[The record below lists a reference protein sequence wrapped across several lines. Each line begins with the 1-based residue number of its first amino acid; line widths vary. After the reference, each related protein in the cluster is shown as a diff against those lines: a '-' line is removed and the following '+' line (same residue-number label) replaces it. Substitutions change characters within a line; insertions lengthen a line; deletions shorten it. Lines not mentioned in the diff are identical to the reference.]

1 MDDNKKLPAGWG
13 SDEDDD
19 YGFSSEDDEAPAWGS
34 DSPFQKAGK
43 LSENTDAPAA
53 DASKIIAQPP
63 APETVQP
70 VNSVA
75 PAAQPA
81 RDPDPPAPAYTPPVA
96 AAGKSK
102 AVPVLIA
109 VIAVLL
115 VAVGFL
121 GGMFL
126 MKNKD
131 EKGSDDPDI
140 KAAVTTAKDTDPA
153 STAVSENQ
161 ENTSATTTIVTDAS
175 TETTT
180 TTTAET
186 ETTTTKAAAP
196 KASITASLEY
206 VPGLHYGYDVYLK
219 VSGDFSYY
227 DWESY
232 VRLPNN
238 SNYDIRN
245 GSSSDTY
252 ICICG
257 GFEAQMSGTTNVC
270 IITPYLNGVKGD
282 TIMVENSVDSIE
294 NNIIK
299 NVTSCTKYGTIY
311 SPSGSKVDG
320 LTRSYLIDGGAASY
334 ERHDLT
340 HGWHITAV
348 NQYYDGSTY
357 WYELY
362 DSDDGD
368 YYGWVASYNISFY

>member
-43 LSENTDAPAA
+43 LSENADEPAA
-53 DASKIIAQPP
+53 DAAKIIAQPP

-102 AVPVLIA
+102 VVPVLIA

-131 EKGSDDPDI
+131 DKGSDDPDI

-196 KASITASLEY
+196 KAKITASLVSEPALQG
-206 VPGLHYGYDVYLK
+206 VTVYLVVNGDYSSYSYK
-219 VSGDFSYY
+219 KNEYGPDGSCYTTEGTSSAGKLEIAAFSGGVNKIVVD
-227 DWESY
+227 
-232 VRLPNN
+232 V
-238 SNYDIRN
+238 
-245 GSSSDTY
+245 
-252 ICICG
+252 
-257 GFEAQMSGTTNVC
+257 
-270 IITPYLNGVKGD
+270 TPYNIDGLAGD
-282 TIMVENSVDSIE
+282 TISTTYTPKV
-294 NNIIK
+294 K
-299 NVTSCTKYGTIY
+299 NPLVTSCTKYGTIY

>member
-19 YGFSSEDDEAPAWGS
+19 YGFSSEDDETLAWGS

-53 DASKIIAQPP
+53 DAAKIIAQPP

-102 AVPVLIA
+102 VVPVLIA

-196 KASITASLEY
+196 QATASISIEPQYIWGNGTSLLMSVDGNY
-206 VPGLHYGYDVYLK
+206 
-219 VSGDFSYY
+219 SYF
-227 DWESY
+227 
-232 VRLPNN
+232 
-238 SNYDIRN
+238 
-245 GSSSDTY
+245 TY
-252 ICICG
+252 EIYADCEG
-257 GFEAQMSGTTNVC
+257 QKNTLRKSGTSYDRSYLYEDGSTVGNWVFYV
-270 IITPYLNGVKGD
+270 TPYNSDGIAGNRVSLGYNGVPSYITTQPK
-282 TIMVENSVDSIE
+282 SS
-294 NNIIK
+294 
-299 NVTSCTKYGTIY
+299 VTSCTKYGTIY
-311 SPSGSKVDG
+311 SPAGYKVKGYSK
-320 LTRSYLIDGGAASY
+320 SYLIDGGAESY
-334 ERHDLT
+334 VRQDLT
-340 HGWHITAV
+340 DGWHIKAV
-348 NQYYDGSTY
+348 NSYSTDAAE

-362 DSDDGD
+362 DADDGD
-368 YYGWVASYNISFY
+368 YYGWVSNHNISFY

>member
-19 YGFSSEDDEAPAWGS
+19 YGFSSEDDETPAWGS
-34 DSPFQKAGK
+34 GSPFQKAGK
-43 LSENTDAPAA
+43 LSENADEPAA
-53 DASKIIAQPP
+53 DAAKIIAQPP

-102 AVPVLIA
+102 VVPVLIA

-161 ENTSATTTIVTDAS
+161 ENTSATTTIVTDVS

-196 KASITASLEY
+196 KASITASLVAEPAY
-206 VPGLHYGYDVYLK
+206 QGRTVYLVVAGDYSSYSYTSYCYDVDGSTYLLQNGNSSADKIEITAFSGGVKK
-219 VSGDFSYY
+219 VVVEVTPYNIDGWAGDTVSA
-227 DWESY
+227 
-232 VRLPNN
+232 
-238 SNYDIRN
+238 
-245 GSSSDTY
+245 TY
-252 ICICG
+252 IPG
-257 GFEAQMSGTTNVC
+257 NDRA
-270 IITPYLNGVKGD
+270 VK
-282 TIMVENSVDSIE
+282 
-294 NNIIK
+294 
-299 NVTSCTKYGTIY
+299 VTSCTKYGTIY